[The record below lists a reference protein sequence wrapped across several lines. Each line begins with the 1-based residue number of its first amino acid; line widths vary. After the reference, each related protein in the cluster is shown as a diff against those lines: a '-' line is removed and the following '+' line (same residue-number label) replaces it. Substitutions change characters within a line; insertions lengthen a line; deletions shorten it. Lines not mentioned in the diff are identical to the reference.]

1 MIRRQSPAG
10 FVAVSRARE
19 RGHTFAYRMKG
30 SLMKVSIAL
39 VTAAL
44 IVVTAAQ
51 AQVTKESV
59 PGITNLARVETTVAC
74 AGAVT
79 PSAVA
84 DIKKMGFVS
93 IINLRQP
100 TEQGADI
107 DAESSA
113 AKAAGINFYNI
124 PFNNAAPDNA
134 AVDKFLLTIAQPNNQ
149 PAFIHCASG
158 NRAAAMWF
166 VKRVL
171 LDRWDVERA
180 GTEAAGLGLS
190 NPTLKTFML
199 NYIEAHKK

>member
-1 MIRRQSPAG
+1 MIMA
-10 FVAVSRARE
+10 AA
-19 RGHTFAYRMKG
+19 
-30 SLMKVSIAL
+30 SL
-39 VTAAL
+39 L
-44 IVVTAAQ
+44 IGLAQ
-51 AQVTKESV
+51 AQVKKESV
-59 PGITNLARVETTVAC
+59 AGITNFNHLESTVAC

-84 DIKKMGFVS
+84 EIKKMGFTS

-107 DAESSA
+107 DGEAAA
-113 AKAAGINFYNI
+113 AKTAGINFFNI

-134 AVDKFLLTIAQPNNQ
+134 AVDRFLQTITQPGNQ

-171 LDRWDVERA
+171 VDKWDVERA
-180 GTEAAGLGLS
+180 GSEAASLGLG
-190 NPTLKTFML
+190 NATLKTFML
-199 NYIEAHKK
+199 SYIESHKK

>member
-1 MIRRQSPAG
+1 
-10 FVAVSRARE
+10 
-19 RGHTFAYRMKG
+19 MK
-30 SLMKVSIAL
+30 LVSIIAVVVL
-39 VTAAL
+39 LMGAAP
-44 IVVTAAQ
+44 
-51 AQVTKESV
+51 AQVTKETV

-84 DIKKMGFVS
+84 EIKKMGFTS

-107 DAESSA
+107 DAEAAS
-113 AKAAGINFYNI
+113 AKAAGINFFNI
-124 PFNNAAPDNA
+124 PFNNAAPDPA
-134 AVDKFLLTIAQPNNQ
+134 VVDKFLSTITQPGNQ

-171 LDRWDVERA
+171 VDKWDVDKA
-180 GTEAAGLGLS
+180 GAEAASLGLG
-190 NPTLKTFML
+190 NATLKTFML
-199 NYIEAHKK
+199 SYIESHKK

>member
-1 MIRRQSPAG
+1 M
-10 FVAVSRARE
+10 
-19 RGHTFAYRMKG
+19 
-30 SLMKVSIAL
+30 
-39 VTAAL
+39 
-44 IVVTAAQ
+44 
-51 AQVTKESV
+51 
-59 PGITNLARVETTVAC
+59 AC

-84 DIKKMGFVS
+84 DIKKMGFAS

-107 DAESSA
+107 DGEAAA
-113 AKAAGINFYNI
+113 AKAAGINFFNL
-124 PFNNAAPDNA
+124 PFNNAAPDP
-134 AVDKFLLTIAQPNNQ
+134 AVVDRFLQTITQTGNQ

-171 LDRWDVERA
+171 VDKWDVDRA

-190 NPTLKTFML
+190 NAAIKTFMMD
-199 NYIEAHKK
+199 YIQSHKK